1 MKTRLLAILFLVLAA
16 DMTAAEET
24 WRAEISHLLAFIETS
39 DCTFSRNGRSYPPV
53 KAREHIG
60 AKYDYLKNRIDSAEQ
75 FIVYSASKSSIT
87 GEKYTVT
94 CDGVSLPSEQWL
106 TTELHRFREK
116 QAGAATI
123 TEGK

>member
-1 MKTRLLAILFLVLAA
+1 MKTVLLAVLFLLLAVGI
-16 DMTAAEET
+16 TAAEEA
-24 WRAEISHLLAFIETS
+24 WRTEISHLLAFIETS
-39 DCTFSRNGRSYPPV
+39 DCTFTRNGKSYPPA

-75 FIVYSASKSSIT
+75 FILYGASKSSIT

-106 TTELHRFREK
+106 TTELHRFREN
-116 QAGAATI
+116 QTGAATI
-123 TEGK
+123 TKGK